1 MGLSSARY
9 SLRRPP
15 RWRLA
20 LALPAV
26 LVALA
31 LSLLGCVGEQLR
43 VAHALAIAG
52 GALDAPAR
60 VLEREQGL
68 AELERVHAAGGTRA
82 EGEAALAAVE
92 ARWSPVFGAL
102 RLFLAADEEWL
113 AALEAHT
120 TGDFSALLPASCRLG
135 EAARPVAPHLLAR
148 LDGGLGVLCA
158 TGGTP

>member
-1 MGLSSARY
+1 MRHPSRL
-9 SLRRPP
+9 
-15 RWRLA
+15 RLA
-20 LALPAV
+20 LALPVV

-31 LSLLGCVGEQLR
+31 LSLIGCVSEQLR

-92 ARWSPVFGAL
+92 ARWRPVFVAL

-113 AALEAHT
+113 AALEAHS
-120 TGDFSALLPASCRLG
+120 TGDFGALLTASCRLV
-135 EAARPVAPHLLAR
+135 EAARPVAPQLLAR
-148 LDGGLGVLCA
+148 LDGVLGVLCSN
-158 TGGTP
+158 GGAP